1 MSSSGDSGPGTR
13 EVAYRLFAAEFD
25 DCSLSYAESDD
36 ERAPNYVVTPTGL
49 RVNRLFAVGVL
60 TETEAVNDETL
71 RGRIVDPTGAFVTYA
86 GQYQPE
92 AQAFLDRTTPPA
104 FVAITGKARTF
115 EPEDSDR
122 VFTSV
127 RPESLSEVE
136 ASTRDRWVVSAAE
149 STLRRI
155 AICVA
160 ALESPL
166 SGEAL
171 GRALADAG
179 IDDSLAA
186 GIPRAI
192 EHYGTTTAYLDALRQ
207 LAVDALEVVADER
220 EEVRS
225 FDVAPDVDGEA
236 SVGPLPPVDVD
247 LSPLATDPQP
257 TDSEPTADAT
267 TQTEEPADTA
277 SDDAEPATAVS
288 TDTESADSSES
299 ATSESTDSTK
309 ATDTADTEPPAETV
323 DESTPGGDTDTV
335 AEETGTVAEDT
346 AAAAG
351 DVDTASED
359 ADTVPENADTAA
371 ESSTE
376 GSLSTSESVAESES
390 EPAADEPAE
399 AGMYQLD
406 DDKRAELES
415 EYDTGFSSG
424 NDVDP
429 AGEAG
434 IDVPDVDELA
444 EQAEQA
450 AGAASASTAEANDS
464 LGSFED
470 EVAESTAETSPPEEP
485 TETPD
490 SADEASVD
498 STESAEPDT
507 AAEESTETDPDESV
521 DAAVDID
528 LEETVIEVMAEL
540 DDGNGVDR
548 AGLVA
553 EVIDR
558 HGVGEDEIQ
567 GAIADALMGGRC
579 YEPGDDTL
587 KAI

>member
-86 GQYQPE
+86 GQYQPG

-267 TQTEEPADTA
+267 TQTEEPTDTA
-277 SDDAEPATAVS
+277 SDDAEPADSSEPATSVS
-288 TDTESADSSES
+288 TDSMKTA
-299 ATSESTDSTK
+299 
-309 ATDTADTEPPAETV
+309 DTADTEPSAEAV
-323 DESTPGGDTDTV
+323 DESTPGGETDTV
-335 AEETGTVAEDT
+335 AEDTGTAAEET
-346 AAAAG
+346 AAVAG

-359 ADTVPENADTAA
+359 AETAPENAASAA
-371 ESSTE
+371 ESPTE
-376 GSLSTSESVAESES
+376 ARVSTSESTTEPES
-390 EPAADEPAE
+390 EPPADEPAE
-399 AGMYQLD
+399 DGMYQLD
-406 DDKRAELES
+406 DDERAELES

-444 EQAEQA
+444 AQAEQA
-450 AGAASASTAEANDS
+450 EETVSASTAEANDS

-567 GAIADALMGGRC
+567 EAIADALMGGRC